1 MRTFD
6 SVIESCYWYIS
17 ADTKKWDSDSE
28 ILIYLDASSTAS
40 MYVYA
45 GNDRRNAT
53 LIVETNSS
61 VPIGAPARVPI
72 SSGAI
77 VVLQIN
83 SGSTSGNATFSY
95 RVSGVKYNWYEAPF
109 IGKAYWVYILFLIA
123 LALGF
128 AIVICCPVLS
138 ITCCACLCSA
148 YKKR

>member
-1 MRTFD
+1 
-6 SVIESCYWYIS
+6 
-17 ADTKKWDSDSE
+17 
-28 ILIYLDASSTAS
+28 

-53 LIVETNSS
+53 LIVETNGS

-83 SGSTSGNATFSY
+83 SGSTSGNAVFSY
-95 RVSGVKYNWYEAPF
+95 KVSGVKYNWYEAPF

-128 AIVICCPVLS
+128 AIVVCCPVFC
-138 ITCCACLCSA
+138 ICCCACICQSF
-148 YKKR
+148 KKRQTANRIKSKMGESPKKDNKGGFGDDMTDAGFGG